1 MDLSEVKPCPL
12 FFFYY
17 SLLSNFQV
25 ASYSEVQDVKEVF
38 FSDSQLINHFSCF
51 KDFTLTE
58 NIFHAITHFCLD
70 LFDFASLFLSSG
82 NQIFACRDGGRG
94 KVCFMKYKVMRF
106 SDNILAKP

>member
-12 FFFYY
+12 FFFYS

-25 ASYSEVQDVKEVF
+25 ASYSVVQDVKEVF

-51 KDFTLTE
+51 KDFALTE
-58 NIFHAITHFCLD
+58 NIFHAITHYPLD

-94 KVCFMKYKVMRF
+94 KVGFMKYKVMRF
-106 SDNILAKP
+106 SDNILVKP